1 MLLATTSI
9 SRASATWRDSPT
21 RPAFCIGILPCSS
34 SQVMPSRG
42 LPCRKRAR
50 QALPSRR
57 LVKSLQ
63 PPCQVI
69 KPRKISLLVENCEVA
84 GGAKTAVLAA
94 LPGKRFRPRGPQKAS
109 VNHTDLPSIGRGPG
123 GARIRGVSLGIP
135 LFSPVCCDRGH
146 HGCQGETSGS

>member
-84 GGAKTAVLAA
+84 GGQKQPFWRRYPAKD
-94 LPGKRFRPRGPQKAS
+94 S
-109 VNHTDLPSIGRGPG
+109 GRGDPRKHLLTIPTYLRSSGERG
-123 GARIRGVSLGIP
+123 GSRIRGVSLGIP

>member
-69 KPRKISLLVENCEVA
+69 KLRKISLLVENCEVA

-109 VNHTDLPSIGRGPG
+109 GNHTDLPSSAR
-123 GARIRGVSLGIP
+123 GARGVAHPRCLARDT

-146 HGCQGETSGS
+146 HGCQGET